1 MRRDKCRAHSLARSL
16 LVQFAAE
23 VRLLPPAIAAGY
35 SIEVLMSGADVADG
49 FFIDWDGNA
58 RNTRDAGGGYVIE
71 ADPVAKYVAI
81 MQGSSLV
88 HEATFYKSM
97 EDIKKDGIKAE
108 LVPGSHP
115 WGRPDDG
122 F

>member
-1 MRRDKCRAHSLARSL
+1 
-16 LVQFAAE
+16 
-23 VRLLPPAIAAGY
+23 
-35 SIEVLMSGADVADG
+35 MSVADVADG

-58 RNTRDAGGGYVIE
+58 RNTRDAGGGYVVE
-71 ADPVAKYVAI
+71 TDPVAKYVAI

-97 EDIKKDGIKAE
+97 DDIKKAGITAK

-115 WGRPDDG
+115 WGRQEDG